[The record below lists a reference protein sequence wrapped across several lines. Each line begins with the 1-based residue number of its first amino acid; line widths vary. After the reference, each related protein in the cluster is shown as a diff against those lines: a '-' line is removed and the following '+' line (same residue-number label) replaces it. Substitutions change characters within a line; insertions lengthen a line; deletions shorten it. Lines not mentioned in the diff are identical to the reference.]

1 MPSWLEEAVCVVR
14 KLRVGNCLLPPAK
27 QSPDT
32 LQQSGKFVADN
43 CKHPSMVDL
52 VVSVGDQITKR
63 DDLRQ
68 IGNFNGDGQIR
79 KQDST
84 SRLADNLELSLDR

>member
-1 MPSWLEEAVCVVR
+1 
-14 KLRVGNCLLPPAK
+14 
-27 QSPDT
+27 
-32 LQQSGKFVADN
+32 
-43 CKHPSMVDL
+43 MVDL